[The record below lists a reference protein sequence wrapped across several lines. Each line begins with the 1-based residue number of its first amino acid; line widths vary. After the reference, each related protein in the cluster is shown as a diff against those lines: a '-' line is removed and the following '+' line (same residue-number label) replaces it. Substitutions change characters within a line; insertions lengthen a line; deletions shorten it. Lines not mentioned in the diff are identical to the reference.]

1 MVMKRK
7 AISRIAKETTSSKVD
22 PVEAMSEE
30 NVEDEE
36 EEMQIVAVEK
46 ATPAQLE
53 KEAVEQRTKEVKSM
67 SVADMKDLLSNLGLT
82 TGKKEDMI
90 KTLLKHEAKLRAEA
104 REHEAKIRDVVLKK
118 KEQLE
123 TTIVAELSQ
132 LCDKMGVKGLRGKQD
147 RICALLRQW
156 QEDDGVDKA
165 LAQMVLDARKQEL
178 DSMDT
183 DALRKLCDKRG
194 VDPFVKE
201 VMVERISKL
210 EREAGHYEKPVLE
223 HKSEDTVTDKKVDM
237 VEALLANESRR
248 KQEKEAR
255 TKQED
260 AAANRMKEL
269 KAMAVDDLKSAL
281 TKKGVEP
288 LGKKEELV
296 EALFAIRAK
305 EDVIMARKTE
315 LKCMGLQDMKTLL
328 SSKGLESNKSKDA
341 MVETMLKHEAKCR
354 EDLEAFNAKGKEVLV
369 HKQGELATKTNAE
382 LKEMC
387 ASKNLALGGG
397 KEERVERL
405 LQEAQDA
412 GEVDKAV
419 VVIVRNT
426 RKEALMAFDKPSL
439 LQLCE
444 ATGADPFVKDVMVER
459 LLAHESEEGECV
471 EPAAKKSRKK

>member
-1 MVMKRK
+1 
-7 AISRIAKETTSSKVD
+7 
-22 PVEAMSEE
+22 
-30 NVEDEE
+30 
-36 EEMQIVAVEK
+36 
-46 ATPAQLE
+46 
-53 KEAVEQRTKEVKSM
+53 
-67 SVADMKDLLSNLGLT
+67 
-82 TGKKEDMI
+82 
-90 KTLLKHEAKLRAEA
+90 
-104 REHEAKIRDVVLKK
+104 
-118 KEQLE
+118 
-123 TTIVAELSQ
+123 
-132 LCDKMGVKGLRGKQD
+132 
-147 RICALLRQW
+147 
-156 QEDDGVDKA
+156 
-165 LAQMVLDARKQEL
+165 
-178 DSMDT
+178 
-183 DALRKLCDKRG
+183 
-194 VDPFVKE
+194 
-201 VMVERISKL
+201 MVERISKL

-223 HKSEDTVTDKKVDM
+223 QKSEDIVTDKKVDM

-260 AAANRMKEL
+260 AAASRMKEL

-288 LGKKEELV
+288 VGKKEELV

-305 EDVIMARKTE
+305 DDAIMARKAD
-315 LKCMGLQDMKTLL
+315 LKSMGLQDLKTLL
-328 SSKGLESNKSKDA
+328 SSKGLEPNKNKDV

-369 HKQGELATKTNAE
+369 QKQAELATKTNTE

-387 ASKNLALGGG
+387 ANKNLALGGG
-397 KEERVERL
+397 KEERIERL
-405 LQEAQDA
+405 LQEAQSA

-459 LLAHESEEGECV
+459 LRTHESEEGGCV